1 MFWCGAGMLAAVLQ
15 RARMDLFRGAEVFL
29 NVPGGMRAL
38 DGGRGDPSCDLAV
51 IASLLSS
58 ATGVSL
64 PASALFLGEVSLT
77 GELRRGVPQLT
88 ARLSAAAKAG
98 YDTVYLPTVAMQSAM
113 GLERDAWT
121 GKVWTLMPVRTVEE
135 LANLLDPDW
144 LGPDAL
150 GLQS

>member
-1 MFWCGAGMLAAVLQ
+1 MLAAVLQ
-15 RARMDLFRGAEVFL
+15 RARMDLFRGAEMFL

-38 DGGRGDPSCDLAV
+38 DGGRGDPACDLAV

-77 GELRRGVPQLT
+77 GELRRGVPRLS
-88 ARLSAAAKAG
+88 ARLTAAAKAG
-98 YDTVYLPTVAMQSAM
+98 YDTVYLPAVAMSSAG
-113 GLERDAWT
+113 GLECGVGT
-121 GKVWTLMPVRTVEE
+121 GKAWALVPVRTVEE
-135 LANLLDPDW
+135 LAKLLDPDW

-150 GLQS
+150 ELHS

>member
-1 MFWCGAGMLAAVLQ
+1 MLAAVLQ

-38 DGGRGDPSCDLAV
+38 DGGRGDPGCDLAV

-77 GELRRGVPQLT
+77 GELRRGVPRLS
-88 ARLSAAAKAG
+88 ARLTAAAKAG
-98 YDTVYLPTVAMQSAM
+98 YDTVYLPAIAMPSAT
-113 GLERDAWT
+113 GLECGLGTGRD
-121 GKVWTLMPVRTVEE
+121 WTLVPVRTVEE

-144 LGPDAL
+144 VGPDAFE
-150 GLQS
+150 LQH

>member
-1 MFWCGAGMLAAVLQ
+1 MLAAVLQ
-15 RARMDLFRGAEVFL
+15 RARMDLFRGAEMFL

-38 DGGRGDPSCDLAV
+38 DGGRGDPGCDLAV

-77 GELRRGVPQLT
+77 GELRRGVPRLG
-88 ARLSAAAKAG
+88 ARLTAAAKAG
-98 YDTVYLPTVAMQSAM
+98 YDTVYLPAVAMPAAT
-113 GLERDAWT
+113 GLECGTDS
-121 GKVWTLMPVRTVEE
+121 GKSWNLVPVRTVEE

-144 LGPDAL
+144 LGPDFL
-150 GLQS
+150 EMPS